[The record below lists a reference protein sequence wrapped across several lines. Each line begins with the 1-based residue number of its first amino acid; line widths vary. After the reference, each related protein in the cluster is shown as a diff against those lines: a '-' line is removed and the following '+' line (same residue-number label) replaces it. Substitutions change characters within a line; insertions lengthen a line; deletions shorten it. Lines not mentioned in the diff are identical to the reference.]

1 MSKSKWYTVR
11 VSPID
16 EVREPYK
23 FKIETS
29 NLQLTMGKYTHNKDG
44 EVISTW
50 EIISR

>member
-29 NLQLTMGKYTHNKDG
+29 NLRSTMEKYTRDKEG
-44 EVISTW
+44 ETTSTW
-50 EIISR
+50 KVIR